1 MVQQRRALWALLML
15 VDTSLAWTMM
25 KPLGLR
31 TMYLASSATADHDA
45 QTSGITLDGVDIRQD
60 ITAVNN
66 ILVVRVKETLMATG
80 GGILLP
86 DQSKERPTEGLV
98 LAAGPGKLHPHTG
111 TRIENPITAGMS
123 VL

>member
-1 MVQQRRALWALLML
+1 MA
-15 VDTSLAWTMM
+15 
-25 KPLGLR
+25 
-31 TMYLASSATADHDA
+31 
-45 QTSGITLDGVDIRQD
+45 TLDGIEIRQD
-60 ITAVNN
+60 IAALNN

-86 DQSKERPTEGLV
+86 DQAQERPTEGLV

-111 TRIENPITAGMS
+111 VRIDNPITAGMS

>member
-1 MVQQRRALWALLML
+1 MLQHRHRRVLSAFVLLL
-15 VDTSLAWTMM
+15 VKSSFAWITRLSSRRQPQSL
-25 KPLGLR
+25 
-31 TMYLASSATADHDA
+31 SSTTTAP
-45 QTSGITLDGVDIRQD
+45 SGITLDGVDIRQD

-66 ILVVRVKETLMATG
+66 ILVVRVKETLTATG

-86 DQSKERPTEGLV
+86 DQARERPTEGLV

-111 TRIENPITAGMS
+111 IRIDNPVTAGMS